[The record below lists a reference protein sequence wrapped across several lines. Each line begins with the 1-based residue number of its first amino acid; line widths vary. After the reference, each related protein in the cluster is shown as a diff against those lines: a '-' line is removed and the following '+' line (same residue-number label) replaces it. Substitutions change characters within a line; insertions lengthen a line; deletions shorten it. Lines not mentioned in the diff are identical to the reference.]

1 MIQTYFKR
9 KFHISTDT
17 RRRKFVVSVIREI
30 ASVLKDTDIPFAS
43 ERDIT
48 FTPIDGSSWK
58 SHFNQTIRVTILNDY
73 PSRSLV
79 DTTYVG
85 RAEVYSGGEFLCANC
100 HEDWSLYIPL
110 DVESADHDIISPIC
124 GHCLFTMYDQLRSKR

>member
-9 KFHISTDT
+9 KFRISTDT

-30 ASVLKDTDIPFAS
+30 ASVLKDVDIPFAS
-43 ERDIT
+43 ERDII
-48 FTPIDGSSWK
+48 FTPIDGSSWN

-79 DTTYVG
+79 DATYVG
-85 RAEVYSGGEFLCANC
+85 RSEAYHGDESKCANC
-100 HEDWSLYIPL
+100 GENWNLYIPL
-110 DVESADHDIISPIC
+110 DIESADHDIISPVC